1 LQITVG
7 RKEIAQEI
15 EMLYSRAKFK
25 TLLMKRIILGV
36 CLVGAFSVLS
46 NTASAQYRKGDNLL
60 NIGIGL
66 NTYYEGGVPL
76 SAIYEAGVSD
86 DISFGGGIDYLSYH
100 YATGGIDYSYTATY
114 IGVRGSY
121 HFNKLLNLRNENWDI
136 YGGLSLGY
144 RSFSWKNYKG
154 AGASDAYGSGLYL
167 GLHAG
172 ARYYFSKS
180 VGGFFELGALGSTN
194 ARLGVAFK
202 F

>member
-1 LQITVG
+1 
-7 RKEIAQEI
+7 
-15 EMLYSRAKFK
+15 
-25 TLLMKRIILGV
+25 MKRVLLGV

-66 NTYYEGGVPL
+66 NSYYSGGVPL
-76 SAIYEAGVSD
+76 SVIYEAGVSD

-100 YATGGIDYSYTATY
+100 YGAGGTDYSYTATY
-114 IGVRGSY
+114 IGLRGSY
-121 HFNKLLNLRNENWDI
+121 HFSKLLNIRDQNWDI

-144 RSFSWKNYKG
+144 RSFSWKNSYTG
-154 AGASDAYGSGLYL
+154 AGDAYGSGLFL
-167 GLHAG
+167 GIHAG

-180 VGGFFELGALGSTN
+180 VGGFMEIGALGSTN